1 MNRNVESH
9 FSMLPSAD
17 IQRSRF
23 DRSQDVKF
31 TGDVGDIIPVFWDE
45 ILPGDSYDI
54 TTSKVIRLQTLLAP
68 VMDNL
73 YADFYWFFCPN
84 RLVHTHF
91 QNVMGENTDSAWLPE
106 IEYTVPQIILQDS
119 YGFGAVEGD
128 GAVKVGDILD
138 YLGVPVGVSA
148 AGQVGKA
155 TYAPEIQ
162 AYPLRVYQKI
172 YEDWFRDENLVD
184 PVNLPTND
192 TNYYYYDEMV
202 PKKPFKAAKYHDYL
216 TSQLPSPQKGP
227 AVKVPT
233 SFQSYVNYNGSIIE
247 SPGWSVITPVGDS
260 SGMTNYTVATRDPLT
275 WGNVTGAT
283 FNSRYSFGDT
293 FYASATS
300 GGDNDENHF
309 SIGRDSSKSTAGR
322 TYIWP
327 TNLFAH
333 PASNDASGLF
343 VDVNDL
349 RYAFQLQKLYERDA
363 RGGSRYIEL
372 LASHFSVTSPDA
384 RLQRSEYLG
393 GNRIPVSIH
402 QVTNQSQGE
411 NQYLGDLGA
420 MSLTT
425 DKHSDVH
432 KSFVEHGILMCVMVL
447 RYDHSYPQAL
457 NRMWKRKSRF
467 DYYWPVFANLGEQA
481 TKKSEVMLT
490 ASETDEQTFGYN
502 ERWAEYRY
510 KPNEVHAEMRP
521 GISNSLDVWHFADYY
536 ETVPS
541 LSQSWIEEDKTNV
554 DRTLAVTSAV
564 SNQFFADVYVQCF
577 ATRPMPLYSIPGLI
591 DHH

>member
-31 TGDVGDIIPVFWDE
+31 TGDVGSIYPVFWDE

-73 YADFYWFFCPN
+73 YADFYWFFVPN

-91 QNVMGENTDSAWLPE
+91 QNVMGENTDSAWIPE

-128 GAVKVGDILD
+128 GAVQVGDILD

-162 AYPLRVYQKI
+162 AYPLRAYQKI

-184 PVNLPTND
+184 PVNMPTGD
-192 TNYYYYDEMV
+192 TSYYYYDEMV
-202 PKKPFKAAKYHDYL
+202 PKKPYKAAKFHDYL

-227 AVKVPT
+227 SVQVPT
-233 SFQSYVNYNGSIIE
+233 NFLNSVNVGGVNYNI
-247 SPGWSVITPVGDS
+247 GWPVSTVSTDHSDLYNKNSDGDTVYPLHFRQT
-260 SGMTNYTVATRDPLT
+260 SGEDLPYAYTTRKAVTGTDSNT
-275 WGNVTGAT
+275 YNAYVGTTTGGNV
-283 FNSRYSFGDT
+283 YPD
-293 FYASATS
+293 
-300 GGDNDENHF
+300 
-309 SIGRDSSKSTAGR
+309 
-322 TYIWP
+322 
-327 TNLFAH
+327 NLFAM
-333 PASNDASGLF
+333 PATNDTSGIF
-343 VDVNDL
+343 IDVNDL

-372 LASHFSVTSPDA
+372 LRSHFSIISPDA

-411 NQYLGDLGA
+411 NDFLGDLGA

-432 KSFVEHGILMCVMVL
+432 KSFVEHGVLMCLMVL

-481 TKKSEVMLT
+481 TKKSEIMLT

-541 LSQSWIEEDKTNV
+541 LSQSWIEEDKSNV
-554 DRTLAVTSAV
+554 DRTLAVTSEI

-577 ATRPMPLYSIPGLI
+577 ATRPMPLYSIPGLV

>member
-73 YADFYWFFCPN
+73 YADFYWFFTPN
-84 RLVHTHF
+84 RLLHDHF
-91 QNVMGENTDSAWLPE
+91 VNIMGENTDSAWIPE
-106 IEYTVPQIILQDS
+106 VEYTVPQIILQDS

-138 YLGVPVGVSA
+138 YLGVPVNVSA

-162 AYPLRVYQKI
+162 AYPLRAYQKI
-172 YEDWFRDENLVD
+172 YSDWFIDQNLID
-184 PVNLPTND
+184 PINMPTGD
-192 TNYYYYDEMV
+192 TNYYYYDEIV
-202 PKKPFKAAKYHDYL
+202 PKKPYKAAKFHDYL
-216 TSQLPSPQKGP
+216 TSQLPGPQKGP
-227 AVKVPT
+227 NVTVPT
-233 SFQSYVNYNGSIIE
+233 SFFNAVTVGAETVNLGWPVSTQPYWATGGTTPPLYGEFVNNDGTLE
-247 SPGWSVITPVGDS
+247 SPFAVRFTSGSWATGDGYKGTTFVSDTTISDKDMGFAPANLFAKPAVNDS
-260 SGMTNYTVATRDPLT
+260 SGI
-275 WGNVTGAT
+275 
-283 FNSRYSFGDT
+283 F
-293 FYASATS
+293 
-300 GGDNDENHF
+300 
-309 SIGRDSSKSTAGR
+309 I
-322 TYIWP
+322 
-327 TNLFAH
+327 
-333 PASNDASGLF
+333 
-343 VDVNDL
+343 DVNDL

-363 RGGSRYIEL
+363 RGGTRYISL
-372 LASHFSVTSPDA
+372 LRSHFSVTSPDA

-411 NQYLGDLGA
+411 NQFLGDLGA

-490 ASETDEQTFGYN
+490 ASETDEQTFGFN

-521 GISNSLDVWHFADYY
+521 GIDNSLDIWHFADYY

-554 DRTLAVTSAV
+554 DRTLAVTSEV
-564 SNQFFADVYVQCF
+564 SNQFFADVYVNCF
-577 ATRPMPLYSIPGLI
+577 ATRPMPLYSIPGLV